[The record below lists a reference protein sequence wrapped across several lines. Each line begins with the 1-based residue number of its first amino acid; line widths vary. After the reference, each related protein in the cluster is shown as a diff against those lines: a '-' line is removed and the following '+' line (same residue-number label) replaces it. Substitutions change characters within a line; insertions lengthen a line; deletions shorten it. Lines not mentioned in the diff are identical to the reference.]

1 MQGAEMSNAT
11 ISDVARKVGVSES
24 TVSRYLSG
32 FKVRNSESIK
42 RAIKDLNYR
51 PNIMARNLKS
61 GKTGMVAVIVPD
73 ITNPFFASIVR
84 GAEVAAGDEY
94 MLQLISTGDDPEK
107 EEAAIR
113 RLIGRVDGLIYV
125 PSKENSH
132 AISEISK
139 SAFPVVFV
147 DRVISNLKSFDSV
160 LADNYAGA
168 FLATNHLIDHGHIEI
183 AHIAGPVTSTPGKGR
198 SEGYLA
204 ALKKSKI
211 THNPNY
217 FVESDFT
224 VLGGY
229 QAMMGLLSL
238 KKRPSAVFAGNNLMT
253 IGALKALK
261 ESKVSVPNDMAVIGF
276 DDHELSDLVDP
287 PLTVIS
293 RDAHLQGALAMSTL
307 LERIREGYQ
316 FPPKQLKVDAN
327 LVIRMSCGST
337 CPHRKSNTSESILSS
352 SKSS

>member
-1 MQGAEMSNAT
+1 MSNAT
-11 ISDVARKVGVSES
+11 ISDVAKKVGVSES

-32 FKVRNSESIK
+32 FKVRNSELIK
-42 RAIKDLNYR
+42 KAIKDLNYR

-61 GKTGMVAVIVPD
+61 GKTGLVSVIVPD
-73 ITNPFFASIVR
+73 ITNPFFAAIVR

-125 PSKENSH
+125 PSQENSSV
-132 AISEISK
+132 IKEEINEIEAQS
-139 SAFPVVFV
+139 FPIVFV
-147 DRVISNLKSFDSV
+147 DRVISKLKGFDSV
-160 LADNYAGA
+160 LADNRNGA
-168 FLATNHLIDHGHIEI
+168 LIATNHLLEHGHTEI
-183 AHIAGPVTSTPGKGR
+183 AHIAGPVNSTPGKGR
-198 SEGYLA
+198 VEGYSA
-204 ALKKSKI
+204 ALKAAKI
-211 THNPNY
+211 ENNADY
-217 FVESDFT
+217 LVESDFT

-229 QAMMGLLSL
+229 QAMMSLLSL
-238 KKRPSAVFAGNNLMT
+238 KKRPSAVFVGNNLMT

-261 ESKVSVPNDMAVIGF
+261 EAKIKVPEQMAIIGF
-276 DDHELSDLVDP
+276 DDHELSDLVNP

-307 LERIREGYQ
+307 LERIRQGYQ
-316 FPPKQLKVDAN
+316 FPPKQLMVDAN
-327 LVIRMSCGST
+327 LVVRMSCGST
-337 CPHRKSNTSESILSS
+337 CPYRKTNAGKSLMGS

>member
-1 MQGAEMSNAT
+1 MSNAT
-11 ISDVARKVGVSES
+11 ISDVAKKVGVSES

-32 FKVRNSESIK
+32 FKVRNSDLIK
-42 RAIKDLNYR
+42 RAIKELNYR

-73 ITNPFFASIVR
+73 ITNPFFAAIVR
-84 GAEVAAGDEY
+84 GAEVAAGEDY

-113 RLIGRVDGLIYV
+113 RLVGRVDGLIYV
-125 PSKENSH
+125 PSKENSP
-132 AISEISK
+132 AISEIEAK
-139 SAFPVVFV
+139 TFPVVFV
-147 DRVISNLKSFDSV
+147 DRVISKMKSFDSV
-160 LADNYAGA
+160 LADNHHGA
-168 FLATNHLIDHGHIEI
+168 LLATKHLIEHGHTNI

-198 SEGYLA
+198 AEGYSA
-204 ALKKSKI
+204 ALKDSKI
-211 THNPNY
+211 DKNPDF

-229 QAMMGLLSL
+229 QAMMSLLNL
-238 KKRPSAVFAGNNLMT
+238 KTRPSAVFVGNNLMT

-261 ESKVSVPNDMAVIGF
+261 EAKVKVPEQMAIIGF
-276 DDHELSDLVDP
+276 DDHELSDLVNP

-293 RDAHLQGALAMSTL
+293 RDAHLQGALAMATL
-307 LERIREGYQ
+307 LERIKEGYQ

-327 LVIRMSCGST
+327 LVVRMSCGST
-337 CPHRKSNTSESILSS
+337 CLYRKTNADKHVLSS
-352 SKSS
+352 SISS

>member
-1 MQGAEMSNAT
+1 MSNAT
-11 ISDVARKVGVSES
+11 ISDVAKKVGVSES

-42 RAIKDLNYR
+42 KAIKDLNYR

-73 ITNPFFASIVR
+73 ITNPFFAAIVR

-113 RLIGRVDGLIYV
+113 RLSGRVDGLIYV
-125 PSKENSH
+125 PAKEDSD
-132 AISEISK
+132 AITEFADYS
-139 SAFPVVFV
+139 FPVVFV
-147 DRVISNLKSFDSV
+147 DRVISNLRRFDSV
-160 LADNYAGA
+160 LADNQTGA
-168 FLATNHLIDHGHIEI
+168 VLATKHLIDHGHTSI
-183 AHIAGPVTSTPGKGR
+183 AHIAGPAASTPGKGR
-198 SEGYLA
+198 TEGYLA
-204 ALKKSKI
+204 ALKKAKI
-211 THNPNY
+211 EKNHDY
-217 FVESDFT
+217 YVESDFT

-229 QAMMGLLSL
+229 QAMMGLLAL
-238 KKRPSAVFAGNNLMT
+238 KKRPTAVFVGNNLMT

-261 ESKVSVPNDMAVIGF
+261 ESKVNVPDEMAVIGF
-276 DDHELSDLVDP
+276 DDHELSDLVNP

-307 LERIREGYQ
+307 LERIRDGYQ
-316 FPPKQLKVDAN
+316 FPPKQLKVDSN
-327 LVIRMSCGST
+327 LVIRQSCGST
-337 CPHRKSNTSESILSS
+337 CLYRKTDTAGKILSS
-352 SKSS
+352 STSS

>member
-1 MQGAEMSNAT
+1 MSNAT
-11 ISDVARKVGVSES
+11 ISDVAKKVGVSES

-42 RAIKDLNYR
+42 KAIKELNYR

-84 GAEVAAGDEY
+84 GAEVAAGDDY

-132 AISEISK
+132 AIAELETHS
-139 SAFPVVFV
+139 FPIVFV
-147 DRVISNLKSFDSV
+147 DRVIANMKDFDSV
-160 LADNYAGA
+160 LADNHTGA
-168 FLATNHLIDHGHIEI
+168 FLATQHLIEHGHYEV
-183 AHIAGPVTSTPGKGR
+183 ANIAGPTTSTPGKGR
-198 SEGYLA
+198 AEGYFA
-204 ALKKSKI
+204 ALKAAKISKQ
-211 THNPNY
+211 PDY

-229 QAMMGLLSL
+229 QSMMGLLAL
-238 KKRPSAVFAGNNLMT
+238 KKRPTAVFVGNNLMM
-253 IGALKALK
+253 IGALKALN
-261 ESKVSVPNDMAVIGF
+261 EAQIRVPEQIAIIGF
-276 DDHELSDLVDP
+276 DDHELADLVNP

-293 RDAHLQGALAMSTL
+293 RDAHLQGALAMATL
-307 LERIREGYQ
+307 LERIRDGYQ

-327 LVIRMSCGST
+327 LVVRMSCGST
-337 CPHRKSNTSESILSS
+337 CPYRKMDAGASLLGA